1 MDTSN
6 ESNKVFFK
14 RSDGP
19 HSTMNEPNTNN
30 DLTPDGRDIG
40 LSAGAWEGLPGAS
53 NVFLSYESAKWTL

>member
-1 MDTSN
+1 MSPIKYD
-6 ESNKVFFK
+6 V
-14 RSDGP
+14 P

-40 LSAGAWEGLPGAS
+40 LSSGAWEGLPGAS